1 MTASLA
7 LACLW
12 AVAATAIALMP
23 ARLHWRAAYG
33 LIGLGIPLLGWV
45 TLQNGP
51 VWGLAVL
58 AAGVSLLRWPVIRLW
73 QRLGRRHGAVHEPA
87 E

>member
-1 MTASLA
+1 MTVSLVV
-7 LACLW
+7 ACIW
-12 AVAATAIALMP
+12 AVAATIIAVMP

-33 LIGLGIPLLGWV
+33 LIAAGIPLLGWV

-51 VWGLAVL
+51 VWGLVCL
-58 AAGVSLLRWPVIRLW
+58 AAGASLLRWPAIRLW
-73 QRLGRRHGAVHEPA
+73 RRLWPQDGGSGEPA